1 MTLRNFLLVLLA
13 VCLLA
18 SIVTAQQQPELYVR
32 TNHSDVIRTVAM
44 SPDGKLAASGS
55 SDGTVRLWDVQN
67 GNVVRTLSGHSG
79 IVFSLLF
86 ISNTALLSGSAREIK
101 AWDLASGKL
110 IREIPTHR
118 SVTSM
123 SMTPDQKIL
132 AYAAIDRVML
142 IDKSAGKPR
151 ELTVPGKNPSR
162 VAFRPTATGDPMLAA
177 SFDNVVV
184 LWNVKTGEQ
193 LGVAEHMATADVKAI
208 AFSPDGKM
216 LATCGTDYW
225 YIWDVETK
233 NSLYRGRALGYGV
246 AFSPD
251 SKSIAIAGNDIEFWN
266 LETGKRI
273 QTLEIKNNLIES
285 IAYSPDGKLLIGGGY
300 QSIPQ
305 TNGLEASFKIWDTK
319 SFQERPISA
328 VYTTSLA
335 SIALSPDG
343 KILASGSGDKKIRL
357 WNLASGQVDRPLGD
371 MESTVVDLAFSADNQ
386 LLASTGLQD
395 AVRFWDMT
403 TRREFFPGDDKLDAS
418 GAPTPTPT
426 PKPTPKPSP
435 KSSPK
440 KDAGEEMVDQLT
452 SAFEKLADNLR
463 RANWGT
469 PVFSSDGK
477 KFATLENGHR
487 IALRDVK
494 SWKALHTL
502 TGHQS
507 EVYTVAFSRDGKLL
521 ASGSDDGL
529 TKIWDT
535 STGQEV
541 RTLSKHRMS
550 VRSLSFSPDGAIIA
564 SGSNDGTIR
573 LWDVASGQLL
583 RTLSGYGN
591 YVRSVVFS
599 ADGKKLVNGGMRD
612 RANVWDV
619 ASGRLLRTL
628 TGHAT
633 DVLVVIYSA
642 DGKFLFTCSKDG
654 TTKVW
659 READGKEMATL
670 ILLGDGD
677 WLVVTPDGLFDGSPV
692 AWRQI
697 VWRFGDTFNTAP
709 VEAFFADF
717 FYPGLLADI
726 LTGKEPKAASNIAQ
740 KDVRQPQIKLTEMEP
755 IPTRSAGPAREIAVR
770 IEVSEAP
777 ADAARAGGSGAQDVR
792 LFRNG
797 SLVRVFRGDVL
808 KGRSSATIET
818 TLPITAGENKLTAY
832 AFNRDNI
839 KSADATL
846 VVTGA
851 EELRRNGTLYL
862 LAIGVNAYA
871 NSQYNLK
878 YAVADANEFAA
889 ELRRQQQRMKGYDR
903 VEIISLKDREAT
915 KANISTQ
922 LARLAALAQPE
933 DAVVVYFAGHGTAQ
947 QNQFFLIPH
956 DLGYRGDRNAL
967 TKDGLQSIISHS
979 ISDRDLEQAFTL
991 IDAGQLLLVIDAC
1004 NSGQALE
1011 AEEKRRGPMN
1021 SKGLAQ
1027 LAYEKGMYILTAA
1040 QSYQA
1045 AMEASRLGHGYL
1057 TYALVEE
1064 GLRKGAA
1071 DKDPKDGNVAVR
1083 EWLDYATDRV
1093 PQMQEEN
1100 LQGRIVKQEDV
1111 SFVEGEEKIADPK
1124 KRSVQ
1129 RPRVFYRRELDAQP
1143 LVIARTPQAAPTK

>member
-1 MTLRNFLLVLLA
+1 MTLRKLLLVFLA
-13 VCLLA
+13 VCLAASLA
-18 SIVTAQQQPELYVR
+18 AAQQPPELYVR
-32 TNHSDVIRTVAM
+32 TNHADVIKAVAV
-44 SPDGKLAASGS
+44 SPNGKLAASGS

-67 GNVVRTLSGHSG
+67 GNVIRTLSGHSG

-86 ISNTALLSGSAREIK
+86 VSDSELLSGSAREIRSWELK
-101 AWDLASGKL
+101 TGKL
-110 IREIPTHR
+110 LREVPTHR

-123 SMTPDQKIL
+123 ALSPDQKIL

-142 IDKSAGKPR
+142 LDKSAGKPR
-151 ELTVPGKNPSR
+151 ELTVPGKSPSH
-162 VAFRPTATGDPMLAA
+162 VAFRPSATGDPMLAA

-184 LWNVKTGEQ
+184 LWNAKTGEQ
-193 LGVAEHMATADVKAI
+193 LGVAEHMATADVRSI

-225 YIWDVETK
+225 YIWNVETK
-233 NSLYRGRALGYGV
+233 NSMYRGGAVGHGV

-251 SKSIAIAGNDIEFWN
+251 SKTIAIAGNDIEFWN
-266 LETGKRI
+266 LETGKRNKV
-273 QTLEIKNNLIES
+273 LEIKNNLISS

-305 TNGLEASFKIWDTK
+305 TNGLEASFKMWDTK
-319 SFQERPISA
+319 SYEERPINA

-343 KILASGSGDKKIRL
+343 RILASGSGDKKIRL

-395 AVRFWDMT
+395 RVRFWDMT
-403 TRREFFPGDDKLDAS
+403 TRSEFVPGETGKKKTEPAQSSAKKKPAPAAS
-418 GAPTPTPT
+418 
-426 PKPTPKPSP
+426 PSP
-435 KSSPK
+435 SSSNNPF
-440 KDAGEEMVDQLT
+440 DQLI
-452 SAFEKLADNLR
+452 SAMDMVADKASR
-463 RANWGT
+463 TNWGT

-477 KFATLENGHR
+477 KFATLEKGYR

-494 SWKALHTL
+494 TWEALHTL

-507 EVYTVAFSRDGKLL
+507 EVYTVAFSRDGKLV

-535 STGQEV
+535 STGTEV

-550 VRSLSFSPDGAIIA
+550 VRSLAFSPDGAIIA

-573 LWDVASGQLL
+573 LWDVATGALL
-583 RTLSGYGN
+583 RILSGYGN

-599 ADGKKLVNGGMRD
+599 PDGKKLINGGMTD
-612 RANVWDV
+612 HANVWDV

-633 DVLVVIYSA
+633 DVLVVLYSA
-642 DGKFLFTCSKDG
+642 DGKFLFTCSRDAS
-654 TTKVW
+654 TKVW
-659 READGKEMATL
+659 RESDGAEMATL

-677 WLVVTPDGLFDGSPV
+677 WLVVTPDGLFDGSPA

-726 LTGKEPKAASNIAQ
+726 LAGKEPKAASKLAQ
-740 KDVRQPQIKLTEMEP
+740 KDIRQPQITLTEMEA
-755 IPTRSAGPAREIAVR
+755 IPKRSAGPAREIQVR
-770 IEVSEAP
+770 IEVAEAP
-777 ADAARAGGSGAQDVR
+777 ADATHPAGSGAQDVR

-808 KGRSSATIET
+808 KGKSSATIET
-818 TLPITAGENKLTAY
+818 TLPITAGENQLTAY

-851 EELRRNGTLYL
+851 EGLRRKGTLYL

-871 NSQYNLK
+871 NQQYNLK
-878 YAVADANEFAA
+878 FAVADANEFAA
-889 ELRRQQQRMKGYDR
+889 ELRRQQQRMQAYDR

-915 KANISTQ
+915 KANITAQ
-922 LARLAALAQPE
+922 LARLSSLAQPE
-933 DAVVVYFAGHGTAQ
+933 DGVVVYFAGHGTAQ

-956 DLGYRGDRNAL
+956 DLGYRGDRTAL
-967 TKDGLQSIISHS
+967 TKDGLQSILAHS

-1100 LQGRIVKQEDV
+1100 LQGRIVMQDNV

-1143 LVIARTPQAAPTK
+1143 LVIARTPPAPVASPAPK